1 MALDYYWINYVHTRR
16 VPRQVIPPPPCL
28 YKHIYSD
35 VFIFFYIHISELPF
49 WPFVDMKVE
58 IHIRSNIFIF

>member
-16 VPRQVIPPPPCL
+16 VPRQVIPQCL

-49 WPFVDMKVE
+49 WLFVDTKVG
-58 IHIRSNIFIF
+58 IHIRFNIFIF